1 MDYRVEQL
9 AARAGV
15 SVDTIRFY
23 QGRGLLPP
31 PRRRGRV
38 AVYGDAH
45 LERLRRIR
53 AWARQG
59 LPLAVIKR
67 MLDRPSDPEADERLL
82 AAVAGERLG
91 ARTLSRPELAA
102 ESGVPEPLLRAA
114 ESAGLLEPLRVDGEE
129 RFSEADLAM
138 VRAGLAILSAGF
150 PLDELLELAVSH
162 ARATQTLAERAIA
175 LFDRHVRR
183 GAGGGHTDPEAV
195 ARAFEHLLPEST
207 RLVALHFQRTLVARA
222 LERLARKRDERA
234 LRRALAAVESGRLEV
249 AWR

>member
-23 QGRGLLPP
+23 QGRGLIPP

-38 AVYGDAH
+38 ALYGDSH

-67 MLDRPSDPEADERLL
+67 LLDRPASEEADDRLL
-82 AAVAGERLG
+82 AAVAGERVG
-91 ARTLSRPELAA
+91 ARTLSREELAA

-114 ESAGLLEPLRVDGEE
+114 ESAGLLEPLRLDGEE
-129 RFSEADLAM
+129 RFGEADLAM
-138 VRAGLAILSAGF
+138 ARAGLAILSAGF
-150 PLDELLELAVSH
+150 PLDELLELATGH
-162 ARATQTLAERAIA
+162 ARATQELAERAIE
-175 LFDRHVRR
+175 LFDRDVRR
-183 GAGGGHTDPEAV
+183 GGDDSRSDPEAV
-195 ARAFEHLLPEST
+195 ARAFERLLPEAT

-222 LERLARKRDERA
+222 LERLARKRDGEA

>member
-138 VRAGLAILSAGF
+138 ARAGLALLSAGF
-150 PLDELLELAVSH
+150 PLQDLLALSVDHARETQELAD
-162 ARATQTLAERAIA
+162 RAIE
-175 LFDRHVRR
+175 LFDAHVRQ
-183 GAGGGHTDPEAV
+183 GTGGRKADAEAV
-195 ARAFEHLLPEST
+195 VHAFETLLPEAT
-207 RLVALHFQRTLVARA
+207 RLVALHFQRTLVTHA
-222 LERLARKRDERA
+222 LRRLAKTRDQEA
-234 LRRALAAVESGRLEV
+234 LRRALAAVESGHLEV